1 EGLQAEAGNLAAA
14 VRWYLA
20 HDRGP
25 LPRLFRVLWLFWTR
39 RDREREARPW
49 VGQLLPAAGRL
60 DAQARAELAW
70 VAAVLAVDTGD
81 DTAALAAREP
91 LASLL
96 PGIGDPFLHAVSQLA
111 MAWALPIAGDLDG
124 ALQGVAASLQE
135 LRGQDEPVFTAIAA
149 FGAGSLETALGRH
162 DDASRH
168 LREARDLAQ
177 RFAGGWLAAGCQAE
191 LGILEVR
198 RGRLDQARAL
208 LDQALDLSLA
218 ARSTPFVNTCLAA
231 HAWLALAE
239 GDPERAALL
248 EGAAEGLRRR
258 VGLPTWPLLRQGE
271 GGPGGQGRPPPGAG
285 PVRPGLSPP
294 PPPTPPPPPDH
305 PPRPPP
311 TPP

>member
-1 EGLQAEAGNLAAA
+1 VA
-14 VRWYLA
+14 V
-20 HDRGP
+20 
-25 LPRLFRVLWLFWTR
+25 WTR

-49 VGQLLPAAGRL
+49 VEQILRAVGAL
-60 DAQARAELAW
+60 DARARAELAW

-81 DTAALAAREP
+81 DTAALAARQR
-91 LASLL
+91 LAPLL
-96 PGIGDPFLHAVSQLA
+96 PGIRDLFLHAVSQLV
-111 MAWALPIAGDLDG
+111 MAWALPITGDLDG
-124 ALQGVAASLQE
+124 ALREVAASLEE

-177 RFAGGWLAAGCQAE
+177 RFGGDWLTAGCQAE

-208 LDQALDLSLA
+208 LDQALELSLA
-218 ARSTPFVNTCLAA
+218 ARSTPFVNLCLGA

-258 VGLPTWPLLRQGE
+258 VGRPRRRTLYEGLRRRYRE
-271 GGPGGQGRPPPGAG
+271 GIPSASGWAR
-285 PVRPGLSPP
+285 R
-294 PPPTPPPPPDH
+294 
-305 PPRPPP
+305 
-311 TPP
+311 